1 MASSETEMELT
12 TSMFATTAD
21 YWKARAEQAERTLTQ
36 VADTFGIG
44 IEARTPGVILA
55 NARNAARRSD
65 CLSRIEAHHTITV
78 TDEDG
83 EDVPEQILNWGDEPD
98 QYIETYKAAVTANN
112 QQNAHAE
119 RVAADG
125 EQIEAQRPW
134 PKERDVGRVGDMH
147 PSAHLRVGLD
157 ADNDVYVSV
166 WDNEGGGSVEFC
178 CPGAGGGK
186 SARTREALIA
196 LMVAIEADNA
206 EFPRK
211 DWWALRRAP
220 AGE

>member
-1 MASSETEMELT
+1 MTQRDIESGRPTEEEALRAFHDFFRDNCEGLFFHFGQQAVDLYNRAS
-12 TSMFATTAD
+12 
-21 YWKARAEQAERTLTQ
+21 
-36 VADTFGIG
+36 
-44 IEARTPGVILA
+44 
-55 NARNAARRSD
+55 AARGAGKGE
-65 CLSRIEAHHTITV
+65 LS
-78 TDEDG
+78 
-83 EDVPEQILNWGDEPD
+83 
-98 QYIETYKAAVTANN
+98 
-112 QQNAHAE
+112 
-119 RVAADG
+119 
-125 EQIEAQRPW
+125 W

-166 WDNEGGGSVEFC
+166 WDNDGGGSVEFC

-186 SARTREALIA
+186 SARTREALIT
-196 LMVAIEADNA
+196 LMVAIETDNA